1 MARSGTGRPPD
12 ACSSLAVVA
21 DALEG
26 SQPWTELTGSWVVA
40 IDRAAERSLNK
51 RIFYI

>member
-12 ACSSLAVVA
+12 AGSPLAVVA
-21 DALEG
+21 NALER
-26 SQPWTELTGSWVVA
+26 SQPWAELTGSWVVA
-40 IDRAAERSLNK
+40 INRAAERSLNK